1 MLLNPKHKSRG
12 RAGRNPKQASKFE
25 IQIFKTKSKTRIMLN
40 SLAIQPIKARDMK
53 FAILVFVIGTFGV

>member
-1 MLLNPKHKSRG
+1 
-12 RAGRNPKQASKFE
+12 
-25 IQIFKTKSKTRIMLN
+25 MLN